1 MTYHMQQ
8 SNLYDSENKHG
19 SGGAFLFW
27 FIIITL
33 VVWILIKSF
42 KDNFTKDDCEDKKF
56 DNFQALCAALVVAVI
71 ITFII
76 CIFSCGSNWWG
87 N

>member
-1 MTYHMQQ
+1 MSHNMQQ
-8 SNLYDSENKHG
+8 SNLCGSENNH
-19 SGGAFLFW
+19 GGAFLFW

-42 KDNFTKDDCEDKKF
+42 KDNFTKDDCEDNKF
-56 DNFQALCAALVVAVI
+56 DNFQALCAALVVAAI

-87 N
+87 Y